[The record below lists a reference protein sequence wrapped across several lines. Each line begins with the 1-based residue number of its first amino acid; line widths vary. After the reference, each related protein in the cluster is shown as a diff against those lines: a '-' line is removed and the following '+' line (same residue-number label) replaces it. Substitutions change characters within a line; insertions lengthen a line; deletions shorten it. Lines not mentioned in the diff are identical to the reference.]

1 MVLIGH
7 SQGGL
12 LSRLMVTDSGDRFW
26 HNISQK
32 PFAEAKMSEE
42 TRALL
47 ERTVFFKPLPF
58 VTRVVFVATPHR
70 GSFRVSSL
78 VLSLVRRLVSLP
90 VGLVKTAQDAAR
102 EGLISR
108 EALATIPTAVD
119 NMRPGHQFI
128 RVLSASPIAEGV
140 TAHSIVAVD
149 GVGGP
154 QGLNDGVVAYESAH
168 IDGVVSEKIVRSTHS
183 TQGNPETI
191 LEIERILRE
200 HVEQP

>member
-1 MVLIGH
+1 
-7 SQGGL
+7 
-12 LSRLMVTDSGDRFW
+12 
-26 HNISQK
+26 
-32 PFAEAKMSEE
+32 MSDP

-58 VTRVVFVATPHR
+58 VTRVIFVATPHR
-70 GSFRVSSL
+70 GSFRVSTL
-78 VLSLVRRLVSLP
+78 VLGLVRRLVSLP
-90 VGLVKTAQDAAR
+90 VTLVKTAQEAAQ

-108 EALATIPTAVD
+108 EALAVIPTAVD

-149 GVGGP
+149 GIGGP
-154 QGLNDGVVAYESAH
+154 QGLNDGVVTYESAH
-168 IDGVVSEKIVRSTHS
+168 IDGVVSEKVVRSTHS
-183 TQGNPETI
+183 TQSHPETI

-200 HVEQP
+200 HVGQP